1 MKESRE
7 FLSQSVELP
16 ALHITIQFVA
26 LTVKLMEIVA
36 RLLLRIVALKP
47 ILEWPIMESVAIRVG
62 GF

>member
-7 FLSQSVELP
+7 FLSQSVEFS
-16 ALHITIQFVA
+16 ALGITIQFVA